1 MKIEEISDNI
11 LEKGFEM
18 PKIKDALMIILCG
31 HNEIMYRTFLFV
43 FYMLGCFKLRYYQ
56 ISMRPSWY
64 FHQEIKRFVSFHPR
78 EWNPLSFI
86 AVIIFSIFNSLY
98 EKGDL
103 IGIEI
108 DEAIIIDIDKNNKAY
123 ICNIKK

>member
-1 MKIEEISDNI
+1 MNIDDLDKNI

-18 PKIKDALMIILCG
+18 PKINDALMIILFG
-31 HNEIMYRTFLFV
+31 HNEIMYRAFLFV

-56 ISMRPSWY
+56 INVWPSW
-64 FHQEIKRFVSFHPR
+64 FFRSNIKRFVSFHPR

-86 AVIIFSIFNSLY
+86 AVIIFNIFNALY

-103 IGIEI
+103 IEIEI
-108 DEAIIIDIDKNNKAY
+108 DETIIIDIDKNNKAY
-123 ICNIKK
+123 ICNIEK